1 MQSHNPDPLDQL
13 RYVINDLID
22 RIKAQQQHNLI
33 QDNRIS
39 EHDRRIEEME
49 ESMDLFFRKIHQFDY
64 LIGRNQELEEKNNF
78 DWKD

>member
-1 MQSHNPDPLDQL
+1 M

-22 RIKAQQQHNLI
+22 RIKAQQHHNLI

-39 EHDRRIEEME
+39 DHDRRIEEME

>member
-49 ESMDLFFRKIHQFDY
+49 ESMNLFFGKIGQFDY

>member
-1 MQSHNPDPLDQL
+1 MQSHNTDPLDQL
-13 RYVINDLID
+13 RYVINNLID

-39 EHDRRIEEME
+39 EHDSRIEEME
-49 ESMDLFFRKIHQFDY
+49 ESMNLFFRKIGQFDY

>member
-1 MQSHNPDPLDQL
+1 MQSQNIDPLDQL

-39 EHDRRIEEME
+39 DHDRRIEEME
-49 ESMDLFFRKIHQFDY
+49 ESMDLFFRKLGQFDY

>member
-22 RIKAQQQHNLI
+22 RIKAQQHHNLI

-39 EHDRRIEEME
+39 DHDRRIEEME